1 MTHLLARPP
10 TDPNNNRPRV
20 GILGG
25 GQLGRML
32 ALAGFPLG
40 FRFLVVDPNKDSPAG
55 HVAPFLAAH
64 YGSPEALEAL
74 SKCSVVTYEFENV
87 PVDAVTAL
95 SKRVTVY
102 PSVRALGVSQD
113 RLLEKTCFQ
122 ELGIP
127 TAPFFDVSSLAELEN
142 AVSKTG
148 FPAVLKTRR
157 FGYDGKGQ
165 RVLKSAGDVEPA
177 YAELGGVPMLLE
189 GFVAFEREL
198 SLVAVRSATGET
210 TFYPL
215 AENLHDA
222 GILRLSL
229 SPAQNVDGELERS
242 ARRYGRALLDHL
254 GYVGV
259 LALEL
264 FEAQGGLYA
273 NEIAPRVHNTGHHS
287 IEGSRTSQFENHLR
301 AVLGLPLGSTE
312 PLGYSA
318 MLNCIGTMPNPEA
331 VLSVPDAHLHDY
343 GKEPRAGRKLGHVT
357 LRAPERRTLQER
369 LAGLRPKIW
378 QHD

>member
-1 MTHLLARPP
+1 VSSTTRIHEASHGL
-10 TDPNNNRPRV
+10 RV
-20 GILGG
+20 GVLGA
-25 GQLGRML
+25 GQLGWML
-32 ALAGFPLG
+32 ALAGYPLG
-40 FRFLVVDPNKDSPAG
+40 LRFAFVDPNPDSPAG
-55 HVAPFLAAH
+55 RLAPLLVAD
-64 YGSPEALEAL
+64 YGAPEALETLAN
-74 SKCSVVTYEFENV
+74 CDVVTYEFENV
-87 PVDAVTAL
+87 PVEAVNAL

-113 RLLEKTCFQ
+113 RLLEKRCFR

-127 TAPFFDVSSLAELEN
+127 TAPFFDVGSLAELE
-142 AVSKTG
+142 AALAQTG

-157 FGYDGKGQ
+157 LGYDGKGQ
-165 RVLKSAGDVEPA
+165 RVLRSAADVAPA
-177 YAELGGVPMLLE
+177 FAELGNVPLLLE

-198 SLVAVRSATGET
+198 SLLAVRSATGET
-210 TFYPL
+210 AFYPL
-215 AENLHDA
+215 AENIHDA

-229 SPAQNVDGELERS
+229 SPAPNVDGELDSS

-264 FEAQGGLYA
+264 FEAHGELYA
-273 NEIAPRVHNTGHHS
+273 NEIAPRVHNSGHHG

-312 PLGYSA
+312 PVGYSA
-318 MLNCIGTMPNPEA
+318 MLNCIGTMPEPAA
-331 VLSVPDAHLHDY
+331 VLGVPDAHLHDY

-357 LRAPERRTLQER
+357 LRAPDRRTLQER
-369 LAGLRPKIW
+369 LALLRPKIW